1 MNKCRVYNS
10 LAGATLGRLIAIS
23 NDKTEGKKRGEKK
36 KRKNN
41 RRKVVRSHVFSMPE

>member
-36 KRKNN
+36 EEEKQQKKGR
-41 RRKVVRSHVFSMPE
+41 